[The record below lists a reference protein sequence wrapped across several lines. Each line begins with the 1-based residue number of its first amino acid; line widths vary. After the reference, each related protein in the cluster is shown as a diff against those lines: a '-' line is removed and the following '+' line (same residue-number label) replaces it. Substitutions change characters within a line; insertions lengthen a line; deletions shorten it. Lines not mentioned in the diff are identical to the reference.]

1 MTTAMTRRRFAG
13 ALGTAVAGAALLD
26 SRLAESAAEAGVLP
40 ALPGDPVRLNAN
52 ENPFGP
58 SPGAV
63 EAMERCGRVAS
74 RYPDSSHE
82 ELRRAIA
89 AHHGVGPE
97 RIVLGCGS
105 SEILEMADMA
115 FLGPGKTVVVAEPSF
130 EAVLSYAGVIRFE
143 SVKVPLT
150 ADFRHD
156 LPRMAAACDARTG
169 LVYVCNPNN
178 PTGTVVS
185 GEEFSAF
192 LPRVPASAVVLVD
205 EAYHHFVES
214 PRYKSAIELLDRAP
228 NLVVARTFSKIYGM
242 AGMRVGYAVGSEAN
256 IEAMRRYASWNNV
269 NCAALSGALASLSDR
284 DHVARQRRQFNDTR
298 RWICGELEKEGRRV
312 IPSVTNFFMT
322 DVGGDVTPVIQA
334 FRARRILVGR
344 RFPSMPNW
352 LRVSIGKREEMET
365 FLTALR
371 EIAPAKP
378 GATG

>member
-26 SRLAESAAEAGVLP
+26 TRLARSAAEASVLP
-40 ALPGDPVRLNAN
+40 AAPGEPVRLNAN

-58 SPGAV
+58 SPGAI
-63 EAMERCGRVAS
+63 EAMERSWRVAS
-74 RYPDSSHE
+74 RYPDSSHD
-82 ELRRAIA
+82 ELARAIA
-89 AHHGVGPE
+89 AHHGVGTE
-97 RIVLGCGS
+97 RVVLGCGS

-115 FLGPGKTVVVAEPSF
+115 FLGPGKTAVVAEPSF

-185 GEEFSAF
+185 GEEVAAF
-192 LPRVPASAVVLVD
+192 LARVPASAVILVD

-214 PRYKSAIELLDRAP
+214 PRYRSAVDLIGRAP

-256 IEAMRRYASWNNV
+256 IEAMRGYASWSSV
-269 NCAALSGALASLSDR
+269 NCAGLSGALASLADR
-284 DHVARQRRQFNDTR
+284 DHVAGQRRRFSDMR

-312 IPSVTNFFMT
+312 IPSETNFFMT

-334 FRARRILVGR
+334 FRARKILVGR
-344 RFPSMPNW
+344 RFPSMPTW

>member
-13 ALGTAVAGAALLD
+13 SLGTAVAGAALLD
-26 SRLAESAAEAGVLP
+26 TSLARSAAKASVLRAAP
-40 ALPGDPVRLNAN
+40 ADPVRLNAN

-58 SPGAV
+58 SPRAV

-74 RYPDSSHE
+74 RYPDSSYD

-105 SEILEMADMA
+105 SEILEMADLA
-115 FLGPGKTVVVAEPSF
+115 FLGPGKTAVVAEPAF
-130 EAVLSYAGVIRFE
+130 EAVLLYAGVIRFE

-185 GEEFSAF
+185 GEEVAAF
-192 LPRVPASAVVLVD
+192 LPRVPASAVILVD

-214 PRYKSAIELLDRAP
+214 PRYKSSVDLLGRAP

-242 AGMRVGYAVGSEAN
+242 AGMRVGYAIGSEAN
-256 IEAMRRYASWNNV
+256 IEAMQHYASFSNV
-269 NCAALSGALASLSDR
+269 NCAAISGALASLSDR
-284 DHVARQRRQFNDTR
+284 DHVAGQRRQFNDIR
-298 RWICGELEKEGRRV
+298 RWICAELEKEGRSV
-312 IPSVTNFFMT
+312 IPSETNFFMT

-334 FRARRILVGR
+334 FRARKILIGR
-344 RFPSMPNW
+344 KFPSMPTW

-365 FLTALR
+365 FLAALR
-371 EIAPAKP
+371 EIAPAKR
-378 GATG
+378 GAA

>member
-26 SRLAESAAEAGVLP
+26 TRLTESAAEASALP
-40 ALPGDPVRLNAN
+40 APLGEPVRLNAN

-58 SPGAV
+58 SRGAI
-63 EAMERCGRVAS
+63 EAMQRCGRVAS
-74 RYPDSSHE
+74 RYPDSSQD

-105 SEILEMADMA
+105 SEILEMADLA
-115 FLGPGKTVVVAEPSF
+115 FLGPGKTAVVAEPAF
-130 EAVLSYAGVIRFE
+130 EAVLLYAGVIRFE

-156 LPRMAAACDARTG
+156 LPRMAAACDAKTG

-185 GEEFSAF
+185 GEEVAAF

-214 PRYKSAIELLDRAP
+214 PRYKSAVDLLGRAP

-242 AGMRVGYAVGSEAN
+242 AGMRVGYAVGSKAN
-256 IEAMRRYASWNNV
+256 IEAMRSYASFSNV
-269 NCAALSGALASLSDR
+269 NCAAILGALASLSDR
-284 DHVARQRRQFNDTR
+284 DHVGRQRRQFNDTR

-312 IPSVTNFFMT
+312 IPSETNFFMT

-334 FRARRILVGR
+334 FRARKILVGR
-344 RFPSMPNW
+344 KFPSMPTW

-365 FLTALR
+365 FLTALL

>member
-13 ALGTAVAGAALLD
+13 SLGTAFAGAALLD
-26 SRLAESAAEAGVLP
+26 TGLARSAAKASVLSAAP
-40 ALPGDPVRLNAN
+40 AEPVRLNAN
-52 ENPFGP
+52 ENPYGP
-58 SPGAV
+58 SAKAV
-63 EAMERCGRVAS
+63 EAMQRCGRVAS
-74 RYPDSSHE
+74 RYPDSSHD

-89 AHHGVGPE
+89 EHHGVAPE

-105 SEILEMADMA
+105 SEILEMADLA
-115 FLGPGKTVVVAEPSF
+115 FLGPGKTAVVAEPSF
-130 EAVLSYAGVIRFE
+130 EAVLLYAGVIRFE

-156 LPRMAAACDARTG
+156 LPRMAAACDAKTG

-185 GEEFSAF
+185 GEDVAAF

-214 PRYKSAIELLDRAP
+214 PRYKSAVDLLGRAP
-228 NLVVARTFSKIYGM
+228 NLVIARTFSKIYGM
-242 AGMRVGYAVGSEAN
+242 AGMRVGYAIGSEAN
-256 IEAMRRYASWNNV
+256 IEAMRRYASFSNV
-269 NCAALSGALASLSDR
+269 NCAAISGALASLSDR
-284 DHVARQRRQFNDTR
+284 DHVAGQRRQFHDTR

-312 IPSVTNFFMT
+312 IPSETNFFMT

-334 FRARRILVGR
+334 FRARKILVGR
-344 RFPSMPNW
+344 KFPSMSNW

-365 FLTALR
+365 FLAALR
-371 EIAPAKP
+371 QIAPART
-378 GATG
+378 GA